1 MLLSSLLVWFCLV
14 WFMLSTWFHMSCW
27 QDPDTVIKWSYIMY
41 VDNSPLAV
49 LLSLGISDVQGVRME
64 VASYS
69 YEKRLR

>member
-1 MLLSSLLVWFCLV
+1 
-14 WFMLSTWFHMSCW
+14 MSCW

-49 LLSLGISDVQGVRME
+49 LLGLGISDVQGVRME